1 MTSPFSFRQFFT
13 GTFIFWGVVFL
24 AGFEANAQTGANGG
38 PLFQKGF
45 PVPQT
50 HATEGGEIR
59 AEACAPATALR
70 DLEWNNVRALIENAG
85 ALWYNRAID
94 KGAFM
99 VPKEEGVSVVYG
111 GALWL
116 GGISPDQ
123 QLKLAAVRYRN
134 TGNDF
139 WPGPLTN
146 TGAAEVGPS
155 VCEQYDRFAISQR
168 ADAMRHR
175 QYFDCAGDPD
185 CDMEEQFPTGYSIP
199 SYFFEYPAHGNVSL
213 NQDFYLSPFYDY
225 DGNGFYDPSAG
236 DYPWYDFLQEI
247 DCAER
252 RRQDP
257 VPLYGDQT
265 YYWIFNDKG
274 NIHSESQGEPIGMEI
289 RAQAFA
295 FSTNDEV
302 NNMQFYNYVLINQG
316 TQTLTETYFAQWVD
330 CDLGGHV
337 DDYVGVDVNRG
348 LGYSY
353 NGDAFD
359 EATSYSIGYGENP
372 PAMGV
377 DFFEGPYQDA
387 DSIDNPLTT
396 NFSDAID
403 SLGIP
408 YQGIG
413 IGYGDGIID
422 NERYGMRK
430 FIYYNWNFG
439 INGQP
444 TLAAQYYNYMRGFWK
459 NGQRMAYGGDGLT
472 AATGADLEIPADYMF
487 PDDTDPYAWGTSGVD
502 VEPWTEVGA
511 GNPPGD
517 RLFLQSAGPFTLEP
531 GDYNNITVGMV
542 WARATGGEP
551 FESVELLR
559 LADDKAQSLFDN
571 CFEIVSGPDAPD
583 VSIQELENELILYLT
598 NTNPLS
604 NNYEEEYSA
613 NDPSIPTELEDGTVL
628 SEEQRSYRFEGYL
641 VYQLRDNAVSPSDLG
656 DIDAARLIA
665 QCDVQNGVSQVINY
679 EFDPTMELSVPILEA
694 DGQDEGIFHSMRV
707 TTDAFA
713 QGDNRLVNFKT
724 YYFMVLAYGYNNY
737 RPFNALLGTGQ
748 DVQFKASRKAAVGSI
763 RSYSGVPHNPAPESG
778 GMVQNAEYG
787 SGVEITRLEG
797 KGNGRGDLELTFASE
812 QDILDNTIAST
823 VTYTAGHGP
832 VDIRVVDPIR
842 VPDAE
847 FELRLAGDDADLE
860 DAIDA
865 YWTLTNETML
875 SDDDP
880 DNDYKAVHESST
892 SIALLNEELL
902 LDWGLSVTLHQYAY
916 PEDGKFTEPVHASIT
931 FDDSSKPWFVG
942 IPDQEGFSELNWI
955 RAGNQE
961 GADDVPSEVIFNDL
975 KTGNPLDEDEVYEGI
990 LGGTWAPYCLVSY
1003 TGDVELPTGE
1013 VVSLPNIAPT
1023 VDGLEGD
1030 LSPFSGIS
1038 GLNNVDVVLTSNK
1051 DLWTRCPVLEM
1062 QSVHELA
1069 QDEDGDDGT
1078 NTRPEKLTL
1087 RHHPSVDKN
1096 GRYAGQ
1102 SGYEGP
1108 GNQPMGMGW
1117 FPGYAIDVGTGER
1130 LNMAFG
1136 EDSWLGADNGDD
1148 MLWNPSPNIYGG
1160 VGGGFGGG
1168 GGGSAIYAG
1177 GQHWIYVFKNSQ
1189 YEEGTENRMP
1199 AYDEGAYLYEN
1210 LEVSGSTTNVRRV
1223 FRACTWVGS
1232 SLLNDGFELL
1242 SIEDGLI
1249 PNDARIRL
1257 RVAKAYEKYS
1267 PTNVDAEDNYDGAT
1281 NFWNPLYTFSTKD
1294 IAAVPMQD
1302 TVLTSVLDEINVVP
1316 NPYYAF
1322 SQYETSKLDNRIKI
1336 TNLPEVCTIRIY
1348 NLQGTLVRQFSK
1360 ADPLTSVDW
1369 DLKNERNVP
1378 IAGGVYIIHVEVPG
1392 IGDKT
1397 LKWFG
1402 IMRPTDLDN
1411 F

>member
-1 MTSPFSFRQFFT
+1 M
-13 GTFIFWGVVFL
+13 
-24 AGFEANAQTGANGG
+24 
-38 PLFQKGF
+38 
-45 PVPQT
+45 
-50 HATEGGEIR
+50 GESR
-59 AEACAPATALR
+59 ADACAPATALR

-111 GALWL
+111 GALWM

-146 TGAAEVGPS
+146 TGAAEVGPA
-155 VCEQYDRFAISQR
+155 VCEQYDKFAISQR

-175 QYFDCAGDPD
+175 QYFDCTADPE
-185 CDMEEQFPTGYSIP
+185 CDMEEQFPNGYSIP
-199 SYFFEYPAHGNVSL
+199 AYFFDYPAHGNVSL
-213 NQDFYLSPFYDY
+213 NQDFYLSPFMDY
-225 DGNGFYDPSAG
+225 DANGFYDPSAG

-252 RRQDP
+252 RREDP

-302 NNMQFYNYVLINQG
+302 NNMQFYNYVVINQG

-337 DDYVGVDVNRG
+337 DDYVGVDVRRG
-348 LGYSY
+348 LGYAY

-359 EATSYSIGYGENP
+359 EATSYSIGYGSNP

-377 DFFEGPYQDA
+377 DFFEGPYQDS

-396 NFSDAID
+396 VFTDAID

-408 YQGIG
+408 YSGIG
-413 IGYGDGIID
+413 IGYGDGIKD

-444 TLAAQYYNYMRGFWK
+444 TLAAQYYNYMRGYWK

-472 AATGADLEIPADYMF
+472 PATGANLEIEADYMF
-487 PDDTDPYAWGTSGVD
+487 PGDTDPYQWGTAGVG

-511 GNPPGD
+511 GNPAGD

-531 GDYNNITVGMV
+531 GDFNNITVGMV

-559 LADDKAQSLFDN
+559 LADDKAQALFDN

-583 VSIQELENELILYLT
+583 ISIQELENELILYLT
-598 NTNPLS
+598 NDNPIS
-604 NNYEEEYSA
+604 NNYQEEYTA
-613 NDPSIPTELEDGTVL
+613 MDPSIPTELEDGSVL
-628 SEEQRSYRFEGYL
+628 TDEERSYVFEGYK
-641 VYQLRDNAVSPSDLG
+641 VYQLSDKTVSPSDLG
-656 DIDAARLIA
+656 DINKSRLIA
-665 QCDVQNGVSQVINY
+665 QCDLQNGVSQVINY
-679 EFDPTMELSVPILEA
+679 TFDAVMGTPVPTLEA
-694 DGQDEGIFHSMRV
+694 DGADNGIFHSMSV

-713 QGDNRLVNFKT
+713 QGDNRLVNHKT
-724 YYFMVLAYGYNNY
+724 YYFMVLAYGYNDY
-737 RPFNALLGTGQ
+737 RPYDANLGTGQ

-763 RSYSGVPHNPAPESG
+763 RSYSGVPHSPNPESG
-778 GMVQNAEYG
+778 GTVQLAAYG
-787 SGVEITRLEG
+787 SGVAMTRLEG
-797 KGNGRGDLELTFASE
+797 KGNGQTNLDITAASE
-812 QDILDNTIAST
+812 QDILENNIAST

-832 VDIRVVDPIR
+832 VGVRVVDPLR
-842 VPDAE
+842 VPSAD
-847 FELRLAGDDADLE
+847 FELRVAGDDADLE
-860 DAIDA
+860 DAVDA
-865 YWTLTNETML
+865 YWTLTNLTML
-875 SDDDP
+875 EDNDP
-880 DNDYKAVHESST
+880 DNDYKAVHESSS

-902 LDWGLSVTLHQYAY
+902 LDWGLSVTVHQYAY

-931 FDDSSKPWFVG
+931 FDDPAKPWLLG
-942 IPDQEGFSELNWI
+942 ISDSEGFSELNWI

-990 LGGTWAPYCLVSY
+990 LGGTWSPYCLVSF
-1003 TGDVELPTGE
+1003 TGSVELPTGE
-1013 VVSLPNIAPT
+1013 VVSIPAIAPT
-1023 VDGLEGD
+1023 IDGLEGD

-1038 GLNNVDVVLTSNK
+1038 GLNNVDVVMTSDK
-1051 DLWTRCPVLEM
+1051 DKWTRCPVLEM
-1062 QSVHELA
+1062 QAVPELA
-1069 QDEDGDDGT
+1069 QSTDGSDAD
-1078 NTRPEKLTL
+1078 KLSL
-1087 RHHPSVDKN
+1087 RRHPSVDKN
-1096 GRYAGQ
+1096 GRYNGQ
-1102 SGYEGP
+1102 SGYNSGEANPNGS
-1108 GNQPMGMGW
+1108 QSMGMGW
-1117 FPGYAIDVGTGER
+1117 FPGYAIDVSTGER

-1136 EDSWLGADNGDD
+1136 EDSWLSADNGND
-1148 MLWNPSPNIYGG
+1148 MLWNPSPNITAGG
-1160 VGGGFGGG
+1160 GGGFGGG
-1168 GGGSAIYAG
+1168 FGATYAG

-1189 YEEGTENRMP
+1189 YEEGSENRMP
-1199 AYDEGAYLYEN
+1199 AYDGGNYLHEN
-1210 LEVSGSTTNVRRV
+1210 LEANASTTTVRRV

-1232 SLLNDGFELL
+1232 SLLNEDFSML
-1242 SIEDGLI
+1242 SPEDGLI
-1249 PNDARIRL
+1249 PNDVRVRL

-1267 PTNVDAEDNYDGAT
+1267 PTNLDIDNYAGAT
-1281 NFWNPLYTFSTKD
+1281 NFWNPLYTFSTANVATD
-1294 IAAVPMQD
+1294 LGNTEALSNA
-1302 TVLTSVLDEINVVP
+1302 LDQINVVP

-1322 SQYETSKLDNRIKI
+1322 SAYESSKLDNRIKI
-1336 TNLPEVCTIRIY
+1336 TNLPEVCTISIF
-1348 NLQGTLVRQFSK
+1348 NLQGVMVRQFSK
-1360 ADPLTSVDW
+1360 ADPLTSLDW
-1369 DLKNERNVP
+1369 DLKNEQNVP
-1378 IAGGVYIIHVEVPG
+1378 IAGGIYIIHVDVPG
-1392 IGDKT
+1392 IGNRT

>member
-1 MTSPFSFRQFFT
+1 MVRFLLTFFAICCYVFACAQLT
-13 GTFIFWGVVFL
+13 DASSIENGEVVI
-24 AGFEANAQTGANGG
+24 
-38 PLFQKGF
+38 QKGYII
-45 PVPQT
+45 PKT
-50 HATEGGEIR
+50 HESVLGESR
-59 AEACAPATALR
+59 ADACAPATALR

-111 GALWL
+111 GALWM

-146 TGAAEVGPS
+146 TGAAEVGPA
-155 VCEQYDRFAISQR
+155 VCEQYDKFAISQR

-175 QYFDCAGDPD
+175 QYFDCTADPE
-185 CDMEEQFPTGYSIP
+185 CDMEEQFPNGYSIP
-199 SYFFEYPAHGNVSL
+199 AYFFEYPAHGNVSL
-213 NQDFYLSPFYDY
+213 NQDFYLSPFMDY
-225 DGNGFYDPSAG
+225 DANGFYDPSAG

-252 RRQDP
+252 RREDP

-302 NNMQFYNYVLINQG
+302 NNMQFYNYVVINQG

-337 DDYVGVDVNRG
+337 DDYVGVDVRRG
-348 LGYSY
+348 LGYAY

-359 EATSYSIGYGENP
+359 EATSYSIGYGSNP

-377 DFFEGPYQDA
+377 DFFEGPYQDS

-396 NFSDAID
+396 IFTDAID

-408 YQGIG
+408 YSGIG
-413 IGYGDGIID
+413 IGYGDGIKD

-444 TLAAQYYNYMRGFWK
+444 TLAAQYYNYMRGYWK

-472 AATGADLEIPADYMF
+472 PATGANLEIEADYMF
-487 PDDTDPYAWGTSGVD
+487 PGDTDPYQWGTAGVG

-511 GNPPGD
+511 GNPAGD

-531 GDYNNITVGMV
+531 GDFNNITVGMV

-559 LADDKAQSLFDN
+559 LADDKAQALFDN

-583 VSIQELENELILYLT
+583 ISIQELENELILYLT
-598 NTNPLS
+598 NDNPIS
-604 NNYEEEYSA
+604 NNYQEEYTA
-613 NDPSIPTELEDGTVL
+613 MDPSIPTELEDGSVL
-628 SEEQRSYRFEGYL
+628 TDEERSYVFEGYK
-641 VYQLRDNAVSPSDLG
+641 VYQLSDKTVSPSDLG
-656 DIDAARLIA
+656 DINKSRLIA
-665 QCDVQNGVSQVINY
+665 QCDLQNGVSQVINY
-679 EFDPTMELSVPILEA
+679 TFDAVMGTPVPTLEA
-694 DGQDEGIFHSMRV
+694 DGADNGIFHSMSV

-713 QGDNRLVNFKT
+713 QGDNRLVNHKT
-724 YYFMVLAYGYNNY
+724 YYFMVLAYGYNDY
-737 RPFNALLGTGQ
+737 RPYDANLGTGQ

-763 RSYSGVPHNPAPESG
+763 RSYSGVPHSPNPESG
-778 GMVQNAEYG
+778 GTVQYAAYG
-787 SGVEITRLEG
+787 SGVEMTRLEG
-797 KGNGRGDLELTFASE
+797 KGNGRTNLDITAASE
-812 QDILDNTIAST
+812 QDILDNNIAST
-823 VTYTAGHGP
+823 VTYAAGHGP
-832 VDIRVVDPIR
+832 VEVRVVDPLR
-842 VPDAE
+842 VPSAD
-847 FELRLAGDDADLE
+847 FELRVAGDDADLE
-860 DAIDA
+860 DAVDA
-865 YWTLTNETML
+865 YWTLTNLTML
-875 SDDDP
+875 EDSDP
-880 DNDYKAVHESST
+880 DNDYKAVHESSS

-902 LDWGLSVTLHQYAY
+902 LDWGLSVTVHQYAY

-931 FDDSSKPWFVG
+931 FDDPAKPWLLG
-942 IPDQEGFSELNWI
+942 ISDSEGFSELNWI

-990 LGGTWAPYCLVSY
+990 LGGTWSPYCLVSF
-1003 TGDVELPTGE
+1003 TGSVELPTGE
-1013 VVSLPNIAPT
+1013 VVSIPAIAPT
-1023 VDGLEGD
+1023 IDGLEGD

-1038 GLNNVDVVLTSNK
+1038 GLNNVDVVMTSDK
-1051 DLWTRCPVLEM
+1051 DKWTRCPVLEM
-1062 QSVHELA
+1062 QAVPELA
-1069 QDEDGDDGT
+1069 QSTDGSDAD
-1078 NTRPEKLTL
+1078 KLSL
-1087 RHHPSVDKN
+1087 RRHPSVDKN
-1096 GRYAGQ
+1096 GRYNGQ
-1102 SGYEGP
+1102 SGYNSGEANPNGS
-1108 GNQPMGMGW
+1108 QPMGMGW
-1117 FPGYAIDVGTGER
+1117 FPGYAIDVSTGER

-1136 EDSWLGADNGDD
+1136 EDSWLSADNGND
-1148 MLWNPSPNIYGG
+1148 MLWNPSPNITAGG
-1160 VGGGFGGG
+1160 GGGFGGG
-1168 GGGSAIYAG
+1168 FGATYAG

-1189 YEEGTENRMP
+1189 YEEGSENRMP
-1199 AYDEGAYLYEN
+1199 AYDGGNYLHEN
-1210 LEVSGSTTNVRRV
+1210 LEANASTTTVRRV

-1232 SLLNDGFELL
+1232 SLLNEDFSML
-1242 SIEDGLI
+1242 SPEDGLI
-1249 PNDARIRL
+1249 PNDVRVRL

-1267 PTNVDAEDNYDGAT
+1267 PTNLDVDNYAGAT
-1281 NFWNPLYTFSTKD
+1281 NFWNPLYTFSTANVATD
-1294 IAAVPMQD
+1294 LGNAEA
-1302 TVLTSVLDEINVVP
+1302 LTDALDQINVVP
-1316 NPYYAF
+1316 NPYYAY
-1322 SQYETSKLDNRIKI
+1322 SAYESSKLDNRIKI
-1336 TNLPEVCTIRIY
+1336 TNLPEVCTISIF
-1348 NLQGTLVRQFSK
+1348 NLQGVLVRQFSK
-1360 ADPLTSVDW
+1360 ADPLTSLDW
-1369 DLKNERNVP
+1369 DLKNEQNVP
-1378 IAGGVYIIHVEVPG
+1378 IAGGIYIIHVDVPG
-1392 IGDKT
+1392 IGNRT